1 MISIKKIFNTFI
13 CHPASLIDII
23 INNVGEKIKV
33 LKGLLGLMSLQ
44 YYTDWNSRD
53 KETND
58 DNYLLENIQNYDDND
73 LLESLKDR
81 EDGDSEG
88 NGFFGIFLNSYEKKM
103 HL

>member
-1 MISIKKIFNTFI
+1 
-13 CHPASLIDII
+13 
-23 INNVGEKIKV
+23 
-33 LKGLLGLMSLQ
+33 MSLQ

-81 EDGDSEG
+81 EDDDSEG
-88 NGFFGIFLNSYEKKM
+88 NGFFGNYFEFLWKKDAPIGPSVFFKITLILQPLP
-103 HL
+103 HHRSLPRGCLHWV

>member
-1 MISIKKIFNTFI
+1 MISIMKIFNTFI

-44 YYTDWNSRD
+44 YYTDWNSKD

-58 DNYLLENIQNYDDND
+58 DNDLLEN
-73 LLESLKDR
+73 LKDE
-81 EDGDSEG
+81 EDDEG
-88 NGFFGIFLNSYEKKM
+88 LRLDFIC
-103 HL
+103 